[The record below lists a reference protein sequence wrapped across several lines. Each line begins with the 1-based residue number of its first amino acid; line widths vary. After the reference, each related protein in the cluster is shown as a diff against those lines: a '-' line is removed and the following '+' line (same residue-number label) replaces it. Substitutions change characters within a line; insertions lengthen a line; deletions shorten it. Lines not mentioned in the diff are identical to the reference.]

1 MKVRIVKLGMVF
13 LSGLLVLNLLVSQAV
28 GQAKGE
34 KGRFTVSKEE
44 IITDNLTGLEW
55 YVGPDQDTNWYQ
67 ARAWVQGLKVGGGG
81 WRLPIRDE
89 LKSLYIKD
97 KVPSDVGWFFKT
109 TGGYIW
115 SGESS
120 AWRCGF
126 GGGSE
131 YYRRDYSR
139 DRRAFAVRSPR

>member
-1 MKVRIVKLGMVF
+1 MKVRIVKLGMV
-13 LSGLLVLNLLVSQAV
+13 LLCGLLVLSLLVSQAV
-28 GQAKGE
+28 GQAKVE
-34 KGRFTVSKEE
+34 KGKFMVSKEG
-44 IITDNLTGLEW
+44 IITNNLTGLEW
-55 YVGPDQDTNWYQ
+55 YVGPDQDTNWHQ

-81 WRLPIRDE
+81 WHLPNRNE

-97 KVPSDVGWFFKT
+97 KIPSEVDRFFKT
-109 TGGYIW
+109 TGEYIW

-139 DRRAFAVRSPR
+139 GRRTFAVRFPR